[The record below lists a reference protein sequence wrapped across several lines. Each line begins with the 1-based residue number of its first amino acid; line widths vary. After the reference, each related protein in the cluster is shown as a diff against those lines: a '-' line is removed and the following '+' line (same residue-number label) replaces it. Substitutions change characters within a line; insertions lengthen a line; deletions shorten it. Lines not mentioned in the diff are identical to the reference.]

1 MIFSIF
7 GLEMKTMRHYTYF
20 LLLFGLIVASCMNTK
35 GIAPALPAEDA
46 TDEVTE
52 TTETIEPDTSDVTKL
67 ERAYQNKDT
76 LEIWVG
82 SRLDTLPG
90 GGNRLGLVTQE
101 NSKYPITEA
110 WECKYQRIN
119 GFVFEPGYMYLLK
132 AKVEMVEGQPQL
144 RMVELVNTMID
155 MDYYRLNDIWAVTH
169 LYAKPIDL
177 SAKRPNMEI
186 NLKMMKILGLGGCNN
201 YMGKI
206 ERYTTDEIL
215 FGPIAGTKMMCENIK
230 TEQAYYNAL
239 TATRSY
245 EVKNLS
251 LIFFDE
257 AGNELIR
264 FQKVD

>member
-1 MIFSIF
+1 
-7 GLEMKTMRHYTYF
+7 
-20 LLLFGLIVASCMNTK
+20 MNTK

-46 TDEVTE
+46 TDTVDETDATEE
-52 TTETIEPDTSDVTKL
+52 TTTQIVQRNYE
-67 ERAYQNKDT
+67 NNDT

-90 GGNRLGLVTQE
+90 GGNRLGLMTQE
-101 NSKYPITEA
+101 NVKYPTIEG

-119 GFVFEPGYMYLLK
+119 GFIFEPGYTCLLK

-144 RMVELVNTMID
+144 RMVELVNKMID
-155 MDYYRLNDIWAVTH
+155 MDYYRLNDIWSVTH
-169 LYAKPIDL
+169 LYAKPVEL

-186 NLKMMKILGLGGCNN
+186 NLKMMKILGMGGCND

-206 ERYTTDEIL
+206 ERYTTNEIL
-215 FGPIAGTKMMCENIK
+215 FGPIAGTKMMCDNIK

-239 TATRSY
+239 AATRSY